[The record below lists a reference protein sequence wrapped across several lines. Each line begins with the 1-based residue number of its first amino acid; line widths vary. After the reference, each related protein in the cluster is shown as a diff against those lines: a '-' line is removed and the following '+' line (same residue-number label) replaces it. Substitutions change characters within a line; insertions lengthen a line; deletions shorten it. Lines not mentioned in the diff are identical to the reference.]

1 MTLTHESAATHGAP
15 EPLIEHPT
23 QRAALNDAALA
34 LGVPARDAQHFAHTG
49 EMQVGDACLL
59 LLPLD
64 PHRQGPWV
72 AVVQRP
78 RPPGV
83 DEPAWL
89 DTLLQANAHTLLA
102 EDAAFALAENG
113 DTVLLQRLQGVDN
126 ALLLSADLYGALLL
140 SDSVQPAA
148 ATASRPPTREVPAC

>member
-1 MTLTHESAATHGAP
+1 MTLTNESVATRGVP
-15 EPLIEHPT
+15 EPLIAHPHW
-23 QRAALNDAALA
+23 QAALNDAALA
-34 LGVPARDAQHFAHTG
+34 LGVPTRDAQRFARTG

-64 PHRQGPWV
+64 PHPQGPWV

-78 RPPGV
+78 RPRGV

-102 EDAAFALAENG
+102 EDASFALAENG

-140 SDSVQPAA
+140 SDSVMPAA
-148 ATASRPPTREVPAC
+148 TPPRAREVPAC

>member
-1 MTLTHESAATHGAP
+1 MTPTHESVATRGAP
-15 EPLIEHPT
+15 EPLITHPHW
-23 QRAALNDAALA
+23 QAALNDAALA
-34 LGVPARDAQHFAHTG
+34 LGVPAPDARHFARTG

-64 PHRQGPWV
+64 PQAHGPWV

-78 RPPGV
+78 RPRGV
-83 DEPAWL
+83 AEPAWL

-102 EDAAFALAENG
+102 EDASFALAENG

-140 SDSVQPAA
+140 SDSVTPAA
-148 ATASRPPTREVPAC
+148 APPQAREVPAC